1 MPMTSLWCFSIK
13 RFGTQFAGAE
23 LFFSMKPFYPINRVL
38 SAHRARHGRPF
49 IHSPVRRLMGCQLGC
64 GCAALGTLCLG
75 GEISLAARLE
85 LVAKNPSLTT
95 GFFDGDLHIS
105 DCRRK
110 ILPHLAFNFSGNVF
124 SQQLG

>member
-64 GCAALGTLCLG
+64 GCAALG
-75 GEISLAARLE
+75 SLRLRARLLLAVRQRE
-85 LVAKNPSLTT
+85 YEPAAFPDFALDPDPS
-95 GFFDGDLHIS
+95 
-105 DCRRK
+105 
-110 ILPHLAFNFSGNVF
+110 AMQFNKL
-124 SQQLG
+124 LGQR

>member
-64 GCAALGTLCLG
+64 GCAALGAPRLR
-75 GEISLAARLE
+75 GESFSLRVFLDLELLPLARLRLSSHPAE
-85 LVAKNPSLTT
+85 SGETGASLDTRAWSRPLT
-95 GFFDGDLHIS
+95 S
-105 DCRRK
+105 
-110 ILPHLAFNFSGNVF
+110 
-124 SQQLG
+124 